1 MTNTPKKPITV
12 IGRAEKID
20 LLDFGLVDVPAKV
33 DTGADSSAIWAS
45 SIEEREDGLHFVLFG
60 PESPYYTGEIQHF
73 TKPDYSMTRVAN
85 SFGHKELRYKVKLR
99 ISVKGRRIRATFTL
113 SDRSEKTYPIL
124 IGRRLLHGKFIVDV
138 TGGDPLKDIE
148 EQKAAQLAKELEQ
161 IEKAKQPAGSEKG
174 LNIAIL
180 SKGPGN
186 YSTKRLKE
194 EALRRGHSVR
204 IINYAKC
211 YVTLESGKPVVRYE
225 GESLQDIDV
234 IIPRIAANLTSYGA
248 SIARQFEMQNVFTST
263 ASLAIVRSRDK
274 LRSTQLLAKAGIGI
288 PKTVFARETA
298 DLDDVLDQV
307 GGAPVIIKVARGT
320 HGNGV
325 VLAETKKAAKAV
337 MQAFYVEGVS
347 FIVQEFI
354 AESAGTDIRAFVV
367 NGKVVASMKRQ
378 SLDDDFR
385 SNLHQGGEG
394 IPVKLTEAERRTAQ
408 RAAKA
413 MGLPICGVDMMRSD
427 RGPLVLEVNSSP
439 GFGIEKVTGHNVAEK
454 IIDYVEQHARSG
466 RRKDK
471 VGA

>member
-1 MTNTPKKPITV
+1 MAARKPLTI

-20 LLDFGLVDVPAKV
+20 LRDFSLMDIPAKV
-33 DTGADSSAIWAS
+33 DTGADSSSLWVS
-45 SIEEREDGLHFVLFG
+45 NVEEREDGLYFVLFG
-60 PESPYYTGEIQHF
+60 PDSEYYTGQEQHF
-73 TKPDYSMTRVAN
+73 TKPDYELTRVAN
-85 SFGHKELRYKVKLR
+85 SFGQKELRYKVKLR
-99 ISVKGRRIRATFTL
+99 ITLKDRQLRASFTL
-113 SDRSEKTYPIL
+113 SDRSLKTYPIL
-124 IGRRLLHGKFIVDV
+124 LGRKLLHGKFLVDV
-138 TGGDPLKDIE
+138 ADGDPLHEAEREKA
-148 EQKAAQLAKELEQ
+148 EQLKRDLAKV
-161 IEKAKQPAGSEKG
+161 ITPKSSGNG
-174 LNIAIL
+174 LKIAIL

-194 EALRRGHSVR
+194 EALARGHEVR
-204 IINYAKC
+204 VINYAKC
-211 YVTLESGKPVVRYE
+211 YVTLESNKPVVRYE
-225 GESLQDIDV
+225 GESLHDIDV
-234 IIPRIAANLTSYGA
+234 VIPRIAANLTSYGG
-248 SIARQFEMQNVFTST
+248 SIVRQFEMQNVFTTTTSI
-263 ASLAIVRSRDK
+263 ALVRSRDK
-274 LRSTQLLAKAGIGI
+274 LRSTQLLAKAGVGV

-347 FIVQEFI
+347 FIVQEFV

-367 NGKVVASMKRQ
+367 NGKVVASMQRQ

-385 SNLHQGGEG
+385 SNLHQGGSG
-394 IPVKLTEAERRTAQ
+394 TPVKLTEEERKTAQ

-413 MGLPICGVDMMRSD
+413 MGLPICGVDMMRSE

-439 GFGIEKVTGHNVAEK
+439 GFGIEKVTDRNVAAK
-454 IIDYVEQHARSG
+454 IIDYVEQAAKAG